1 MTDLAR
7 AFGARAEAL
16 AVRKDSAWSSFG
28 NVKPSR
34 PSPPT
39 LSACRREKVVAWNPA
54 QAKECFG
61 GVILALAAFVLQI
74 NDGLKPKSIRPFS
87 TGVIKGGSDA
97 RLLHFVGARLCSEE
111 QSDEESAA
119 ARSNKRARPPC
130 PTCCGW
136 SPTQPRSAHG
146 ARLWAK
152 PQSQRIRM
160 EHPA

>member
-87 TGVIKGGSDA
+87 TRSRERRKNVVYVAEAGGLKASLA
-97 RLLHFVGARLCSEE
+97 GFQAQGSK
-111 QSDEESAA
+111 SWKS
-119 ARSNKRARPPC
+119 RAGP
-130 PTCCGW
+130 
-136 SPTQPRSAHG
+136 
-146 ARLWAK
+146 
-152 PQSQRIRM
+152 
-160 EHPA
+160 

>member
-39 LSACRREKVVAWNPA
+39 LSACRRENVVAWNPA

-61 GVILALAAFVLQI
+61 GIMVASAAFVLQV
-74 NDGLKPKSIRPFS
+74 NDGPKPKSIRPFS
-87 TGVIKGGSDA
+87 TRILSQAKG
-97 RLLHFVGARLCSEE
+97 
-111 QSDEESAA
+111 SATV
-119 ARSNKRARPPC
+119 S
-130 PTCCGW
+130 
-136 SPTQPRSAHG
+136 
-146 ARLWAK
+146 
-152 PQSQRIRM
+152 
-160 EHPA
+160 

>member
-7 AFGARAEAL
+7 AFGIFRIPRSAFRISSAR
-16 AVRKDSAWSSFG
+16 SSFG

-61 GVILALAAFVLQI
+61 GVMLALAAFILSI

-87 TGVIKGGSDA
+87 TRILRARFKNRPVRGPGLVCPAGVWSGGMKGSLRGLVVPTVAEPPGRLRKEAARKGGRQTFD
-97 RLLHFVGARLCSEE
+97 RRNTNG
-111 QSDEESAA
+111 Q
-119 ARSNKRARPPC
+119 
-130 PTCCGW
+130 
-136 SPTQPRSAHG
+136 
-146 ARLWAK
+146 
-152 PQSQRIRM
+152 
-160 EHPA
+160 

>member
-16 AVRKDSAWSSFG
+16 GVRKDSAWSSFG

-61 GVILALAAFVLQI
+61 GVMAALAAFVLQI
-74 NDGLKPKSIRPFS
+74 NDGPKPKSIRPFS
-87 TGVIKGGSDA
+87 TRIPSQGTGSAIGSVAPLGV
-97 RLLHFVGARLCSEE
+97 
-111 QSDEESAA
+111 
-119 ARSNKRARPPC
+119 
-130 PTCCGW
+130 
-136 SPTQPRSAHG
+136 SPTDSGSHSARALVH
-146 ARLWAK
+146 RCHTWLMLIIH
-152 PQSQRIRM
+152 RIWFD
-160 EHPA
+160 

>member
-7 AFGARAEAL
+7 AIGARAEAL

-61 GVILALAAFVLQI
+61 GVKVSLAAFILPI
-74 NDGLKPKSIRPFS
+74 NDGLKPQSIRPFS
-87 TGVIKGGSDA
+87 TRIPSQGTGSATVSVAPVGVSPA
-97 RLLHFVGARLCSEE
+97 
-111 QSDEESAA
+111 ESN
-119 ARSNKRARPPC
+119 SH
-130 PTCCGW
+130 T
-136 SPTQPRSAHG
+136 
-146 ARLWAK
+146 
-152 PQSQRIRM
+152 
-160 EHPA
+160 

>member
-16 AVRKDSAWSSFG
+16 AVRKDSAWTSFG

-54 QAKECFG
+54 QAKECFD
-61 GVILALAAFVLQI
+61 GVIVALAAFVLPI

-87 TGVIKGGSDA
+87 IRIPSQGTGTAHVSVAPVGVSSAQSLIFRIGSDWIGNA
-97 RLLHFVGARLCSEE
+97 RISLDLPSCS
-111 QSDEESAA
+111 A
-119 ARSNKRARPPC
+119 
-130 PTCCGW
+130 
-136 SPTQPRSAHG
+136 
-146 ARLWAK
+146 L
-152 PQSQRIRM
+152 
-160 EHPA
+160 

>member
-7 AFGARAEAL
+7 AIGARAEVL

-54 QAKECFG
+54 QANECFG

-87 TGVIKGGSDA
+87 TRNRSQGTGNATVSVAPVGV
-97 RLLHFVGARLCSEE
+97 
-111 QSDEESAA
+111 
-119 ARSNKRARPPC
+119 
-130 PTCCGW
+130 
-136 SPTQPRSAHG
+136 SPTDSGSHSARALVNRCHTW
-146 ARLWAK
+146 LMLI
-152 PQSQRIRM
+152 IRRQGY
-160 EHPA
+160 PIDSTYPKR

>member
-28 NVKPSR
+28 NVKPSN

-54 QAKECFG
+54 QAKEFFG
-61 GVILALAAFVLQI
+61 GVMVALAAIVLQI

-87 TGVIKGGSDA
+87 TRIPAKQ
-97 RLLHFVGARLCSEE
+97 RGARPSR
-111 QSDEESAA
+111 SHPSASRRRNLA
-119 ARSNKRARPPC
+119 
-130 PTCCGW
+130 PTLL
-136 SPTQPRSAHG
+136 A
-146 ARLWAK
+146 LW
-152 PQSQRIRM
+152 
-160 EHPA
+160 